1 MKVKGRRRSEE
12 IMATGQTYDKTFK
25 QEAVRL
31 VQTSGK
37 SQRQVA
43 EDLGI
48 AMSTLSRWCSELATN
63 GERAFVGSGHLQPEA
78 EELRRLRREND
89 SLRQER
95 DILKKALT
103 IFSHS

>member
-1 MKVKGRRRSEE
+1 MT
-12 IMATGQTYDKTFK
+12 TGQTFDKSLK

-43 EDLGI
+43 QDLGI
-48 AMSTLSRWCSELATN
+48 GMSTLSRWCSEMAIN

-78 EELRRLRREND
+78 EELKRLRREND
-89 SLRQER
+89 MLRKAR
-95 DILKKALT
+95 DILKKALA
-103 IFSHS
+103 IFSHP

>member
-1 MKVKGRRRSEE
+1 
-12 IMATGQTYDKTFK
+12 MATGQTDDKTLK
-25 QEAVRL
+25 QEAVQL

-43 EDLGI
+43 EDVGI

-78 EELRRLRREND
+78 EELHRLRREND
-89 SLRQER
+89 VLRQER

-103 IFSHS
+103 IFSHPEKIAFA